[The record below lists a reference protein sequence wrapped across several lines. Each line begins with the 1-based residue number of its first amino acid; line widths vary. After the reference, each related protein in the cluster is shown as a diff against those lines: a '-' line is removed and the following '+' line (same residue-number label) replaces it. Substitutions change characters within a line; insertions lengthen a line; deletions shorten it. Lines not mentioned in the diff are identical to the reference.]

1 MATLNKN
8 KAVATAPK
16 EDENV
21 MLNHEGGVVHKLN
34 PLEVLF
40 SKIQGSYMGENT
52 FYEKRSPEK
61 DFEEIRELV
70 ANLSQ
75 EDAEYALKIAA
86 IGRESNMISYPL
98 AVLTA
103 CFNDEKYK
111 GDNFK
116 DEKGKT
122 LMTGYTDKIVR
133 RGRDIT
139 DILATQVSM
148 YGFDTEK
155 GKDGKIHRSTPLP
168 IQERKQLKRKLEEF
182 DEYQISKALGERRLV
197 SMADAIKLL
206 RPAGDKYEFFGKVI
220 AGKVSFANGKK
231 QVQSELSKVNNTTS
245 KSTKADV
252 KKSVADTPLF
262 VIVKNLVGMAR
273 ADAIDEEVAETIV
286 NKLSSAES
294 IKASRVMPYQLYDAY
309 KMFKGIAKTASQKKI
324 LNALV
329 KAIDLSC
336 ENVSEIDGYTVYFVD
351 LSGSMER
358 TVSGM
363 SSTTAKELAAVLAA
377 IGVKK
382 STCTVYAFANT
393 CKKIDVNSS
402 STVVDITE
410 KIMNTYVGGAT
421 YLTNAIKNYINENV
435 AHENSVILSDGDC
448 YNYDSRHGL
457 SFSSWGDNAD
467 SAINKAFKKNLV
479 KRVFVNNLL
488 GNKFAVVN
496 TDDYRKNLVTGFT
509 EKYIDKINFS
519 IMLQKESS
527 DIRKVIDILYETY
540 YAKTYKRSKNKR

>member
-16 EDENV
+16 EDKNV

-40 SKIQGSYMGENT
+40 SKIQGSYMGEST

-61 DFEEIRELV
+61 DFEEIKELV
-70 ANLSQ
+70 AGLSQ

-103 CFNDEKYK
+103 CFNDNKYK

-116 DEKGKT
+116 DKNGKT

-139 DILATQVSM
+139 DILANQVAM
-148 YGFDTEK
+148 YGFESET
-155 GKDGKIHRSTPLP
+155 GKDGKPHRNMPLP

-182 DEYQISKALGERRLV
+182 DEYQISKALGERRLI

-220 AGKVSFANGKK
+220 SGKVSFANGKK
-231 QVQSELSKVNNTTS
+231 QVQAELSKVNNKTS

-273 ADAIDEEVAETIV
+273 ADAIDEEVAETIAQ
-286 NKLSSAES
+286 KLSSAEKV
-294 IKASRVMPYQLYDAY
+294 KASRIMPYQLYDAY
-309 KMFKGIAKTASQKKI
+309 KMFKGVAKTAPQKKI

-336 ENVSEIDGYTVYFVD
+336 ENVSEIDSYTAYFVD
-351 LSGSMER
+351 LSGSMNM
-358 TVSGM
+358 TISGM
-363 SSTTAKELAAVLAA
+363 SSTTARELAAVLAA

-393 CKKIDVNSS
+393 CKKVDVNSS
-402 STVVDITE
+402 STVVDIAE
-410 KIMNTYVGGAT
+410 KIMNTNVGGAT
-421 YLTNAIKNYINENV
+421 YLSDAIKTYINESI
-435 AHENSVILSDGDC
+435 AHENIIILSDGDC
-448 YNYDSRHGL
+448 YEYDSRRGL
-457 SFSSWGDNAD
+457 RFSSWGDNAD
-467 SAINKAFKKNLV
+467 NVINKAFTKKLV

-509 EKYIDKINFS
+509 EKYIDEINFS
-519 IMLQKESS
+519 IMLQKEAS

-540 YAKTYKRSKNKR
+540 YPKTRKNRR

>member
-1 MATLNKN
+1 MASLNKN
-8 KAVATAPK
+8 RNTASVPAK
-16 EDENV
+16 DEKT
-21 MLNHEGGVVHKLN
+21 MLNHEGGVVHSLN
-34 PLEVLF
+34 ALEILF
-40 SKIQGSYMGENT
+40 SKIQGSYMGEST
-52 FYEKRSPEK
+52 FYETRTPEN
-61 DFEEIRELV
+61 DFEEIRDLI
-70 ANLSQ
+70 AGLSQ

-116 DEKGKT
+116 DATGKT

-139 DILATQVSM
+139 DILANQVTM
-148 YGFDTEK
+148 YGFDVVK
-155 GKDGKIHRSTPLP
+155 GKNGKNHRSTPLP

-182 DEYQISKALGERRLV
+182 DEYQIAKALGERRVV

-206 RPAGDKYEFFGKVI
+206 RPAGDKYEFFGRVI
-220 AGKVSFANGKK
+220 AGDVAFANGKK
-231 QVQSELSKVNNTTS
+231 QVQAELSKVNNTTS
-245 KSTKADV
+245 KSTVKDV

-262 VIVKNLVGMAR
+262 VIVKNLVGMSR
-273 ADAIDEEVAETIV
+273 AGAIDAEVSKTICD
-286 NKLSSAES
+286 KLASKEAVR
-294 IKASRVMPYQLYDAY
+294 ASRVMPYQFYDAY
-309 KMFKGIAKTASQKKI
+309 KMFKRVARTADEKKI
-324 LNALV
+324 VNALV

-336 ENVSEIDGYTVYFVD
+336 ENVADIEGYTAYFVD
-351 LSGSMER
+351 LSGSMCH

-363 SSTTAKELAAVLAA
+363 SSTDAREMAALLAA

-382 STCTVYAFANT
+382 STCTVYAFANS
-393 CKKIDVNSS
+393 CKKVDVNSA

-410 KIMNTYVGGAT
+410 KILGTNVGGAT
-421 YLTNAIKNYINENV
+421 YLGKALTQYIAENE
-435 AHENSVILSDGDC
+435 AHENIVILTDGDC
-448 YNYDSRHGL
+448 YSYNERSGL
-457 SFSSWGDNAD
+457 HFRDWSSSAD
-467 SAINKAFKKNLV
+467 DIVNKVFAKKLV

-509 EKYIDKINFS
+509 EKYIDEINFT
-519 IMLQKESS
+519 IMLGREAA
-527 DIRKVIDILYETY
+527 DIRKVIDILYDNY
-540 YAKTYKRSKNKR
+540 YNKPKAKKNKR